1 MRGLGT
7 WFCEAVTPHPPAS
20 AGTFSHWEK
29 EHPTTTATPC
39 RAATRSRRSETQPV
53 RRRSIEK
60 EKSPRCHHSWLSPS
74 DGRQRRRAQE
84 VAAKAGGHKEEAPAS
99 PIGRSCQRMLTDEG
113 LRSLTSEAATPHPPA
128 LQAPSPIG
136 RRGRVLEVE
145 YSGIL

>member
-53 RRRSIEK
+53 RRRSK
-60 EKSPRCHHSWLSPS
+60 EKGQSPRCHHSWLSPS

-84 VAAKAGGHKEEAPAS
+84 VAAEAFLQLHE
-99 PIGRSCQRMLTDEG
+99 R
-113 LRSLTSEAATPHPPA
+113 RSLSRASLLLSGEGARGCGRMRGGDF
-128 LQAPSPIG
+128 QNRDRNPSSVSSADSSSQWEE
-136 RRGRVLEVE
+136 RSAFFL
-145 YSGIL
+145 